1 MMQMILI
8 CGLPNAGK
16 TTYSA
21 RYGHVLHLDDF
32 LKDGS
37 VYPLCHKTVSDMTG
51 DLCVEGIYGTKLQRI
66 DLIKSCH
73 QPYKICIWLKTP
85 LGVCLERSKTARS
98 SGIVMAHY
106 NRFQPPTLDE
116 GWDEIIIVR
125 GKNE

>member
-21 RYGHVLHLDDF
+21 RYDNVVHLDDF

-37 VYPLCHKTVSDMTG
+37 VYPLCQKALSEMTG
-51 DLCVEGIYGTKLQRI
+51 DVCVEGIYGRKQQRI
-66 DLIKSCH
+66 SLIQSCEK

-85 LGVCLERSKTARS
+85 LHVCLERSKTARS
-98 SGIVMAHY
+98 RSIVMAHY

-125 GKNE
+125 GG